1 MNEPIQEKHTTPDR
15 QIVWYKD
22 IKLLFGVILVV
33 STISLGFFSKGLVIA
48 KFYEPFYLIT
58 GLSLYAFSWFLLLCG
73 ILLVGMETVRMIR
86 QHIQNY
92 IKRTIKETYGFTMSL
107 PQKGLDYTKQ
117 LHKKSMERF
126 SKKPAEEKSGEEN
139 A

>member
-1 MNEPIQEKHTTPDR
+1 MVEQIQEKQAKSER

-33 STISLGFFSKGLVIA
+33 SSISLSFFSKGLIIA
-48 KFYEPFYLIT
+48 KIYEPLYLIT

-73 ILLVGMETVRMIR
+73 ILLVGMETVRMIK

-92 IKRTIKETYGFTMSL
+92 IKRSIIETYGFTKSL

-117 LHKKSMERF
+117 LHKKGLDLMKAKEE
-126 SKKPAEEKSGEEN
+126 KAEEGKNE
-139 A
+139 

>member
-1 MNEPIQEKHTTPDR
+1 MDEQNQLGLQGQEK
-15 QIVWYKD
+15 QILWYKD
-22 IKLLFGVILVV
+22 KRLLFGVILVV
-33 STISLGFFSKGLVIA
+33 SSIGIGLFSKGLIIA
-48 KFYEPFYLIT
+48 KIYEPFYLIT

-86 QHIQNY
+86 QHIQSY
-92 IKRTIKETYGFTMSL
+92 IKKTIKETYGFTMSL

-117 LHKKSMERF
+117 WHKKSMERF
-126 SKKPAEEKSGEEN
+126 NKKPSEEKSEEKN

>member
-1 MNEPIQEKHTTPDR
+1 MIEQIQEKQAKPEK
-15 QIVWYKD
+15 QILWYKD
-22 IKLLFGVILVV
+22 KRLFFGVILVV
-33 STISLGFFSKGLVIA
+33 SRLALSFFSKGLLIA
-48 KFYEPFYLIT
+48 KIYEPFYLIT

-73 ILLVGMETVRMIR
+73 ILLVGLETVRMIR

-92 IKRTIKETYGFTMSL
+92 IKRTIKETYGFTISL

-117 LHKKSMERF
+117 LHKKSMDRF
-126 SKKPAEEKSGEEN
+126 RKKPAEEKSEEQN

>member
-1 MNEPIQEKHTTPDR
+1 MNKSIQEKNATPER
-15 QIVWYKD
+15 LIVWYKD

-33 STISLGFFSKGLVIA
+33 SSIVLSFFSKGLIIA
-48 KFYEPFYLIT
+48 KIYEPFYLIT

-92 IKRTIKETYGFTMSL
+92 IKKTIKDTYGFTISL

-117 LHKKSMERF
+117 LHKQGMERF
-126 SKKPAEEKSGEEN
+126 RKKPAEEKSEEKN

>member
-1 MNEPIQEKHTTPDR
+1 MSVQIQEKQAKPEK
-15 QIVWYKD
+15 QILWYKD

-33 STISLGFFSKGLVIA
+33 SSIVLSFFSKGLIIA
-48 KFYEPFYLIT
+48 KIYEPFYLIT

-73 ILLVGMETVRMIR
+73 ILLVGLETVRMIR

-92 IKRTIKETYGFTMSL
+92 IKRTIKETYGFTISL

-117 LHKKSMERF
+117 LHKKGMERF
-126 SKKPAEEKSGEEN
+126 RKKPAEEKSEEQN
-139 A
+139 D